1 MDQGTLILVAFI
13 KDLMI
18 IISLGLL
25 IIVLASIAVVAIRL
39 QGVIGPVKRAAGNLE
54 EASGV
59 VLNST
64 RDISKTLGFFGAINR
79 VVERLRERF
88 RREEA

>member
-39 QGVIGPVKRAAGNLE
+39 QGAIGPVKRAAGNLE

-79 VVERLRERF
+79 VVERVRERF

>member
-1 MDQGTLILVAFI
+1 MDQSTLILVAFI

-25 IIVLASIAVVAIRL
+25 IIVLAAVAVAAIRL
-39 QGVIGPVKRAAGNLE
+39 LGVIGPVKRAAGNLE

-79 VVERLRERF
+79 VVERIRERF